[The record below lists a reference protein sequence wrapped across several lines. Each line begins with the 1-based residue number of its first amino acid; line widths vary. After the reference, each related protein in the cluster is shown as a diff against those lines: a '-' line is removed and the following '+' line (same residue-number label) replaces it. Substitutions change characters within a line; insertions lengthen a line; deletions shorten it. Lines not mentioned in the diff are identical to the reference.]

1 MQLRRKLHDWFLAA
15 LGICAGILSP
25 IAILVLLS
33 AAFIP
38 WWEATLSKHRWPAVV
53 LVLIVPSRWLVGGL
67 LYYRVGKYLD
77 YLRSPEGKRR
87 RAAEVQAAAAEILAD
102 ARRFDSHTERNV
114 PVGSA
119 LFSGAEIM
127 TEAHRLAKK
136 IAKSL
141 SGEIMLDCLVFS
153 A

>member
-1 MQLRRKLHDWFLAA
+1 M
-15 LGICAGILSP
+15 
-25 IAILVLLS
+25 
-33 AAFIP
+33 
-38 WWEATLSKHRWPAVV
+38 
-53 LVLIVPSRWLVGGL
+53 

-102 ARRFDSHTERNV
+102 ARRFGSHTERNV

-141 SGEIMLDCLVFS
+141 SGEIMLDCIVFS